1 MKTNCNQP
9 HRAFMT
15 LVMKAPIKSIYF
27 WALPSL
33 LLACRPRLSRFY
45 AAASTLS
52 FFGSGYLSFVGL
64 KLAGVAT
71 EC

>member
-1 MKTNCNQP
+1 MFYGSST
-9 HRAFMT
+9 T
-15 LVMKAPIKSIYF
+15 LKSIFF

-52 FFGSGYLSFVGL
+52 FFGSRYLSFVGL